1 MDRVRRLLMMT
12 KSAVLMMMVILTLI
26 IRVLEEESE
35 EGMEGKGGRPDSE
48 HHNFHITLQLLS
60 CRDRSVGI
68 IIQYY
73 LTLKYATYYVN

>member
-1 MDRVRRLLMMT
+1 
-12 KSAVLMMMVILTLI
+12 
-26 IRVLEEESE
+26 
-35 EGMEGKGGRPDSE
+35 MEGKGGRPDAE